1 MINKFT
7 LFVVLLIVS
16 GMSLM
21 LPFHVSV
28 GQTEGEENSTD
39 ETSAAGSGNMSDNS
53 AVSENNTI
61 TLNATEVGEEQ
72 YRWTDSSGAENP
84 SLSLVANNEYTVKIS
99 NPTDEEHELIIDSSA
114 DGKTSEIAKSDEIEP
129 GENVEFTFK
138 PDQAGQLGYH
148 CEYHPDM
155 MNGTIMVTESSS

>member
-1 MINKFT
+1 MVHNYT

-16 GMSLM
+16 GMSLV
-21 LPFHVSV
+21 LPFQVSV

-39 ETSAAGSGNMSDNS
+39 ETLATSSSNMSTNS

-61 TLNATEVGEEQ
+61 TLNATEVGEKQ

-99 NPTDEEHELIIDSSA
+99 NPTDEEHELIIDSKA
-114 DGKTSEIAKSDEIEP
+114 DGKASEIAKSDDIEP
-129 GENVEFTFK
+129 GDNVEFTFK
-138 PDQAGQLGYH
+138 TEQEGELGYH

-155 MNGTIMVTESSS
+155 MNGTITVTESSS